1 MITRK
6 LVLQALM
13 RNSLDAFC
21 QKTFHTVS
29 PSDRY
34 LSNWHLSAIA
44 NALEQCYRGNIKRLI
59 ITMPPRS
66 LKSIFTSIAFPCWV
80 LGLDPTKRIIC
91 ASYSADLAQKFSLD
105 SKAVMNSD
113 WYHETFPHTRLDR
126 VAAQDLITTRKGGRY
141 ATSNGGS
148 LTGLGGDIIILD
160 DPMKVQDGLSE
171 AARKAAKQWYDGT
184 LYTRLNNK
192 AEGVIILVM
201 QRLHVDDLVAHVLDK
216 EDWFHLNLP
225 AIATEE
231 QEFVLANGRHYV
243 RHEGEVLHPEREPL
257 QILDNTKA
265 TIGSYNFSAQYQQ
278 QPVPIEGNLVKLS
291 WFSQYECT
299 PNPTEV
305 THIVQSWD
313 TASKDT
319 ELSDYSVCSTWY
331 VKNNDYYLV
340 DIYREK
346 LDYPALRE
354 AVVRQAEKYRPASIL
369 IEDTGSGS
377 ALLQDYRNHQ
387 LRGIPYPK
395 PITPKG
401 DKVVRM
407 SAASARI
414 EAGHVHLPRNAPW
427 LDEFKAEILAFPHG
441 RHDDQ
446 VDSVS
451 QFLNWFDNRP
461 RTRQFRIGG
470 L

>member
-1 MITRK
+1 MI
-6 LVLQALM
+6 
-13 RNSLDAFC
+13 
-21 QKTFHTVS
+21 QKSFYTVS
-29 PSDRY
+29 PSDVY
-34 LSNWHLSAIA
+34 LPNWHISAIA
-44 NALEQCYRGNIKRLI
+44 HALEQCYLGKIRRLI

-66 LKSIFTSIAFPCWV
+66 LKSICTSIAFPCWV

-91 ASYSADLAQKFSLD
+91 ASYSADLAQKFALD

-113 WYHETFPHTRLDR
+113 WYRETFPHTRLDR
-126 VAAQDLITTRKGGRY
+126 MATQDLITTHKGGRY

-148 LTGLGGDIIILD
+148 LTGLGADIIILD
-160 DPMKVQDGLSE
+160 DPMKVQDGQSE

-201 QRLHVDDLVAHVLDK
+201 QRLHEDDLVAHVLEK
-216 EDWFHLNLP
+216 EDWLHLNLP

-231 QEFVLANGRHYV
+231 QTFELPVGRHHV
-243 RHEGEVLHPEREPL
+243 RHEGDILHPEREPRHV
-257 QILDNTKA
+257 LDSTKA
-265 TIGSYNFSAQYQQ
+265 TIGRYHFNAQYQQ
-278 QPVPIEGNLVKLS
+278 QPVPVEGNLIKWS
-291 WFSQYECT
+291 WFSYFDRA
-299 PNPTEV
+299 PDPAEV
-305 THIVQSWD
+305 DHIVQSWD

-319 ELSDYSVCSTWY
+319 ELSDYSVCSTWC
-331 VKNNDYYLV
+331 VKGNDYYLV
-340 DIYREK
+340 DIYRDK
-346 LDYPALRE
+346 LDYPALRA
-354 AVVRQAEKYRPASIL
+354 AVVRQAEKYRPTSIL
-369 IEDTGSGS
+369 IEDTGTGS

-387 LRGIPYPK
+387 LRGIPYPS

-414 EAGHVHLPRNAPW
+414 EAGHVHLPHNATW
-427 LDEFKAEILAFPHG
+427 LDDFQSEMLAFPNA

-461 RTRQFRIGG
+461 RVRMVKLQG